1 MNRIHFIHRK
11 RYECFLHPNRT
22 QILER
27 ITLFNNVDKVKE
39 TSAPHVARKKEI
51 FASGHYAKKI

>member
-1 MNRIHFIHRK
+1 MS
-11 RYECFLHPNRT
+11 CFLHPNRT

-27 ITLFNNVDKVKE
+27 ITLLNNVDKVKE
-39 TSAPHVARKKEI
+39 TSSVHVARKKEI